1 MLHFLLLRKIGLNPS
16 CYYGYLFLGECR
28 NIPTCEPEELIDFPR
43 RMKEW
48 LFNIMEE
55 LQERSELSEFYS
67 KLQKQSQISD
77 LNQKWENA
85 AIWKWCDLDGY
96 PHDNVVSRHE
106 LFPVRAPLVT
116 LEHCIGDF
124 LDKCD
129 SNDDHDI
136 SFNVSR
142 ARGHKVMVSFFE
154 STTK

>member
-1 MLHFLLLRKIGLNPS
+1 
-16 CYYGYLFLGECR
+16 
-28 NIPTCEPEELIDFPR
+28 
-43 RMKEW
+43 
-48 LFNIMEE
+48 MEE

-85 AIWKWCDLDGY
+85 AIWKWCDLDGH

-129 SNDDHDI
+129 SNADHDI
-136 SFNVSR
+136 SFNVSFKR
-142 ARGHKVMVSFFE
+142 CYLIGHKVIVSHFE
-154 STTK
+154 STLTLMLDSNMIFSNFQEWTTCLEIENSELEARCENL

>member
-1 MLHFLLLRKIGLNPS
+1 M
-16 CYYGYLFLGECR
+16 CD
-28 NIPTCEPEELIDFPR
+28 PEELIDFPR

-67 KLQKQSQISD
+67 KLQKQSEISD

-85 AIWKWCDLDGY
+85 AIWKWCDLDGH

-136 SFNVSR
+136 SFNVSYLL
-142 ARGHKVMVSFFE
+142 F
-154 STTK
+154 T

>member
-1 MLHFLLLRKIGLNPS
+1 
-16 CYYGYLFLGECR
+16 
-28 NIPTCEPEELIDFPR
+28 
-43 RMKEW
+43 
-48 LFNIMEE
+48 MEE

-67 KLQKQSQISD
+67 ILQKQNQISD

-85 AIWKWCDLDGY
+85 AIWKWCDLDGH

-129 SNDDHDI
+129 SNVDHEI
-136 SFNVSR
+136 SFNVSFKR
-142 ARGHKVMVSFFE
+142 GYLIGHKAIISYFE
-154 STTK
+154 STLTLMLQSDTILF

>member
-1 MLHFLLLRKIGLNPS
+1 
-16 CYYGYLFLGECR
+16 
-28 NIPTCEPEELIDFPR
+28 
-43 RMKEW
+43 MKEW

-85 AIWKWCDLDGY
+85 AIWKWCDLDGH

-142 ARGHKVMVSFFE
+142 EVIKLS
-154 STTK
+154 SLSLNQL